1 MALHSGSFTRR
12 GFLQTSTAGIGLTI
26 LGTDKTRAQSS
37 LSNPR
42 ARQQRLP
49 REVWIATVSQNRMEA
64 RSVEEMSRKMLV
76 RMEEVLPYEPD
87 IICLPEVFPF
97 ANLSQDRPPL
107 AEAAEA
113 PIGAIA
119 QPFADFARKHRCHVV
134 CPVYT
139 QHENQF
145 YNSAVFIDDQGK
157 LLGAYH
163 KIHPTLGEIDSGIEP
178 GPLQAPVFE
187 TRFGKIGAQ
196 ICFDIEWQD
205 GWNSLQHNRAEIVF
219 WPSAFGGGAMVNT
232 MAWQHHYIV
241 VSSTRKGTS
250 KICDITGQEVV
261 STGHWDQWVCGPVNL
276 EKAFIHTWPYC
287 RRFKDITAKYGRR
300 VRIQNFHE
308 EEWSILE
315 SRASDVRI
323 ADVMKEFEIQTHAEH
338 IGAAQRRQVAERG

>member
-1 MALHSGSFTRR
+1 MAPTRGHFTRR
-12 GFLQTSTAGIGLTI
+12 GFLQTTTAGIGLTI
-26 LGTDKTRAQSS
+26 LGTNK
-37 LSNPR
+37 
-42 ARQQRLP
+42 ARGQVATVKPKARLQRLP
-49 REVWIATVSQNRMEA
+49 REVWIATVSQNKMEA
-64 RSVEEMSRKMLV
+64 GSHREMSRKMLA

-97 ANLSQDRPPL
+97 ANLSQNRPPL

-113 PIGAIA
+113 PLGAIS

-139 QHENQF
+139 QHENRF

-163 KIHPTLGEIDSGIEP
+163 KIHPTLGEMDSGIEP
-178 GPLQAPVFE
+178 GPLQVPVFE
-187 TRFGKIGAQ
+187 TRFGNIGAQ

-205 GWNSLQHNRAEIVF
+205 GWYSLQHNGAEIVF

-232 MAWQHHYIV
+232 MAWQHHYVV

-250 KICDITGQEVV
+250 KICDITGQEVAR
-261 STGHWDQWVCGPVNL
+261 TGHWDRWVCAPVNL
-276 EKAFIHTWPYC
+276 EKAFVHTWPYC
-287 RRFKDITAKYGRR
+287 RRFPDITAKYGRR
-300 VRIQNFHE
+300 VRIQNHHE

-315 SRASDVRI
+315 SRAPEVRI
-323 ADVMKEFEIQTHAEH
+323 ADVLREFEIHTHAAH
-338 IGAAQRRQVAERG
+338 IGAAHQRQLAERG